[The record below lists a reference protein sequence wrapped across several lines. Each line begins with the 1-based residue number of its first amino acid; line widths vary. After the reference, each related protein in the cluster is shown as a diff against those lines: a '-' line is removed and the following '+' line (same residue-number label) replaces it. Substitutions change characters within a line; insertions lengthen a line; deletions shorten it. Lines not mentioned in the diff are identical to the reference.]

1 MYLVF
6 TKENCDY
13 CDAAKN
19 LLKSGNIEYVECLL
33 DTPKKIAEFKET
45 TGEQTVPQ
53 VYHISG
59 KHIGDYNGLKYYL
72 EVHLQQVVNKVLR
85 GF

>member
-1 MYLVF
+1 MYFVF

-13 CDAAKN
+13 CVAAKN

-33 DTPKKIAEFKET
+33 DTPQKINDFKEK
-45 TGEQTVPQ
+45 TGEKTVPQ
-53 VYHISG
+53 IYRGDG
-59 KHIGDYNGLKYYL
+59 KHIGDYNGLKWYI
-72 EVHLQQVVNKVLR
+72 EVHLQQVVHKMLR

>member
-1 MYLVF
+1 MYFVF

-33 DTPKKIAEFKET
+33 DTPQKINDFKEK
-45 TGEQTVPQ
+45 TGEKTVPQ
-53 VYHISG
+53 I
-59 KHIGDYNGLKYYL
+59 
-72 EVHLQQVVNKVLR
+72 
-85 GF
+85 